1 MVIILYMDEYV
12 GKICT
17 VNFQLRRPYYHDIMV
32 LPSRY
37 YQCHPGSLSSI
48 NLILHAED
56 CIRKTES
63 INWDEAKN

>member
-1 MVIILYMDEYV
+1 MVIYMDEYV

-56 CIRKTES
+56 C
-63 INWDEAKN
+63 A